1 MLHSVLFLFI
11 YPRTMQD
18 VHRHV
23 LRRQKQVHWL
33 GRNGSD
39 VGTASDENLLFFL
52 RAYNSHVS
60 PNSPTLF
67 RTQFPL
73 FVLFSRV
80 CQMSVSTVWDC
91 LVHNLWTD
99 SCAHQMNCR
108 LTPVYLCM
116 ASESSTDWLDWPLQ
130 VTFLLDPHT
139 KLHKYIVH
147 HSSSKIWSWPSHLN
161 TKSATLPF
169 SSHEPHEPP

>member
-33 GRNGSD
+33 GRYGSD

-80 CQMSVSTVWDC
+80 CQISVSTVWDC

-99 SCAHQMNCR
+99 SCAHQINCR
-108 LTPVYLCM
+108 LTPVYGEWIINWLARLTI
-116 ASESSTDWLDWPLQ
+116 ASDFSIGSPHEITQIYSPSF
-130 VTFLLDPHT
+130 FLKNLI
-139 KLHKYIVH
+139 L
-147 HSSSKIWSWPSHLN
+147 
-161 TKSATLPF
+161 TKSLK
-169 SSHEPHEPP
+169 H